1 MSDAILNKITEQL
14 NEEKWTRAALT
25 NYTVNNYVE
34 LDGLLEEVFDA
45 GVEDEVMELCEEH
58 LTHSKNSI
66 IALYLSGIISLNRQS
81 IDDSNLLLLI
91 NIFSENHRWN
101 IVKHLSNRILDFGEN
116 RHALRTLAECFENE
130 SNDEELYATWER
142 LIRVDY
148 EEADIVRKLAEHAEA
163 EGNTDGAV
171 SHYKKALYRYINKK
185 LFNQVHEIW
194 GKLISLVPEET
205 EFFYHAE
212 GRVAKL
218 LNEDRAVQLL
228 EELYPHFREYKKWN
242 TAIEILKR
250 ILSYDAKNPWARKE
264 ITDCFREKHAGHS
277 QLEEYIKLSNLTQN
291 WRNVHDAIEDFEKHI
306 AFDSG
311 NFVYHRSWGV
321 GRIKSIKGDDIIIN
335 FMKKQNHV
343 MSLKMAVSSLKILG
357 KDHIWVYRIT
367 KKKEALNKKVKKDPL
382 WALKVIIKSFDNA
395 ADMKKI
401 KAELVPGVLSAS
413 EWTSWS
419 SKARDL
425 LKTDESFG
433 NLPDSPDTYVVRDQP
448 ISLEEKTYNRFKA
461 EKNFFDRVKILQE
474 FLDYVEEEDDTSS
487 IESDLFRD
495 MFDYFVSY
503 VRNPGA
509 YNEFTVSS
517 LLIVRQIIES
527 FSFLNPGVNLGFR
540 DYFTHLESYE
550 DTFRK
555 IENTELRKSFLSS
568 VRKQIKNWHE
578 VFISIIPFHMQKEVI
593 RDLIGSGHEDLVI
606 AKFQEMYDS
615 YRDNREPYIWF
626 VRSCWED
633 TWLADSGVSR
643 EKILISM
650 IHLLDLTARDIDSKR
665 DVSVNRKLNK
675 QVHSFLIKDEEI
687 YRYIETSTEDEIQR
701 VYSLLE
707 DVKDLDPG
715 IMATI
720 RKAIS
725 ARFPSF
731 EFYGEGSAIL
741 ETVSRSG
748 FFAMM
753 TSYEYRQKVL
763 KNLHDVEVPRNSKE
777 IASAREYGDLK
788 ENAEYKAAKERQEI
802 LNTTARKWE
811 EELQSAQIVK
821 QDDVKGEKIAFG
833 TTVTLKNAANSETE
847 VFTIMGPWESNPAK
861 GILSHL
867 SPFASKLLGK
877 TAGDKLQFSINQRD
891 YDYEVVS
898 VEVADF
904 SRIEP
909 TAVSV

>member
-1 MSDAILNKITEQL
+1 MSEKILNKITEQL
-14 NEEKWTRAALT
+14 NEEKWTRAALS

-34 LDGLLEEVFDA
+34 LDNLLEEVFDA
-45 GVEDEVMELCEEH
+45 DLEDEVMELCEEH
-58 LTHSKNSI
+58 LGHSKNSI

-91 NIFSENHRWN
+91 NIFTENHRWN

-116 RHALRTLAECFENE
+116 RHALRTLADCYENE
-130 SNDEELYATWER
+130 GAEEKLYETWER

-148 EEADIVRKLAEHAEA
+148 EEADIVRKLAEHHEA
-163 EGNTDGAV
+163 NGQQDSAV
-171 SHYKKALYRYINKK
+171 SHYKKALYRYINRK
-185 LFNQVHEIW
+185 LFNQLHEIW
-194 GKLISLVPEET
+194 GRLIALVPEET

-218 LNEDRAVQLL
+218 LNEDRSVQLL
-228 EELYPHFREYKKWN
+228 EELYPHFRENKKWN

-264 ITDCFREKHAGHS
+264 ITDCFREKHNGHS
-277 QLEEYIKLSNLTQN
+277 QLEEYIKLSNLGQN

-321 GRIKSIKGDDIIIN
+321 GRIKAIKGDDIVIN

-401 KAELVPGVLSAS
+401 KAELVPGILSAS

-419 SKARDL
+419 SKARDM

-433 NLPDSPDTYVVRDQP
+433 NLPDNPDTYVVRDQP

-474 FLDYVEEEDDTSS
+474 FLAYVEEEDDTSS

-503 VRNPGA
+503 VRNPGT
-509 YNEFTVSS
+509 YNEFTISS

-540 DYFTHLESYE
+540 DYFAHLESFE
-550 DTFRK
+550 ETFK
-555 IENTELRKSFLSS
+555 SVENNELRKTFLNS
-568 VRKQIKNWHE
+568 VRKQIKNWPDI
-578 VFISIIPFHMQKEVI
+578 FITILPYHLQKEVI
-593 RDLIGSGHEDLVI
+593 RDLIAEGYQDLVVG
-606 AKFQEMYDS
+606 KFQELYDS

-626 VRSCWED
+626 VRNCWED
-633 TWLADSGVSR
+633 QWFSETGFPR
-643 EKILISM
+643 EKLLISM
-650 IHLLDLTARDIDSKR
+650 VHLLDLTARDIDNKR
-665 DVSVNRKLNK
+665 DVSLNRKLTK
-675 QVHSFLIKDEEI
+675 QVHNFLIKDEEI
-687 YRYIETSTEDEIQR
+687 FNYIGQSDEDGIHR
-701 VYSLLE
+701 IYSLLE

-720 RKAIS
+720 RKAIA
-725 ARFPSF
+725 ARFPRF
-731 EFYGEGSAIL
+731 EFYGKSGGVL

-753 TSYEYRQKVL
+753 KSYEDRQKAL
-763 KNLHDVEVPRNSKE
+763 KNLHEVEVPKNSKE
-777 IASAREYGDLK
+777 IAAAREYGDLK
-788 ENAEYKAAKERQEI
+788 ENAEYKAAKERQDI

-811 EELQSAQIVK
+811 ADLQSAQVVNQK
-821 QDDVKGEKIAFG
+821 DVKGDRVAFG
-833 TTVTLKNAANSETE
+833 TVVTLKNTGNGKNET
-847 VFTIMGPWESNPAK
+847 FTIMGPWESNPDK
-861 GILSHL
+861 GVLSHL
-867 SPFASKLLGK
+867 SPFAVKLLGAK
-877 TAGDKLQFSINQRD
+877 PGDSLNFSINQRE
-891 YDYEVVS
+891 YNYSVES

-904 SRIEP
+904 SAIEV